1 MPAANMDQVRVAK
14 TTTATGD
21 FLSVALE
28 PNSQHLWVGSSD
40 FRIYSIDFAAGL
52 PTATPALEGHSS
64 YVSGLVLAGRKLV
77 SAGWDRRLIW
87 WDLETRRPI
96 RTVDAHGRWIR
107 QLSPA
112 EDRSA
117 FASASDDMTCKLW
130 DTQTGRM
137 IRQFSG
143 FSERLHNFDYPNKIA
158 ACALSPDG
166 KHLAATDGES
176 RVLMWDTESGRE
188 IARFDATAFL
198 YRGMI
203 ELGNNFYAGIRRMA
217 FSPDGRRLAIA
228 GIQNGNAFIHAG
240 GGLLQIFDWNRGEKT
255 YELKVAA
262 GQFEALKWHP
272 RSAWILA
279 AHGTAYLLDPS
290 QPRVLKE
297 SNAGGMAAL
306 DAALDDSAT
315 TLYTVGRGK
324 AVQWILPA

>member
-1 MPAANMDQVRVAK
+1 MDQLGVAK
-14 TTTATGD
+14 TVSATGD

-28 PNSQHLWVGSSD
+28 PRSQRLWVGSSD
-40 FRIYSIDFAAGL
+40 FRIYSIDFAADP

-64 YVSGLVLAGRKLV
+64 YVSGLVLAGTKLV
-77 SAGWDRRLIW
+77 SAGWDRKLIW

-112 EDRSA
+112 EDKNT

-137 IRQFSG
+137 IRSFSG
-143 FSERLHNFDYPNKIA
+143 FAERLNSFDYPNKIV

-166 KHLAATDGES
+166 NHLAATDGES
-176 RVLMWDTESGRE
+176 RVLIWNTESGRE
-188 IARFDATAFL
+188 EARFDAPAFL
-198 YRGMI
+198 FRGMI

-217 FSPDGRRLAIA
+217 FSPDGRSLAIA
-228 GIQNGNAFIHAG
+228 GIQNGNAFVHLG
-240 GGLLQIFDWNRGEKT
+240 GGLLQIFDWNRGEKK
-255 YELKVAA
+255 YELRVAA
-262 GQFEALKWHP
+262 GQLEALKWHP
-272 RSAWILA
+272 RSDWILA
-279 AHGTAYLLDPS
+279 AHGTAYLLDPR

-306 DAALDDSAT
+306 DGALDDAVT

-324 AVQWILPA
+324 AVQWKLPA